1 MVKLYC
7 SIVGEKR
14 SVFSVRIDAS
24 EGVDDL
30 MMAIALRE
38 KYEFA
43 ASKLQLFVAKK
54 SDGTF
59 IQYSDVEALTLDAN
73 GCPKGF
79 APMIPVKSIQFYL
92 GENCHRRSYWVY
104 FSQRQPLQDPTF
116 TLNIRKWIEDP
127 IAMNCLIKQTSEST
141 TYLMLT

>member
-1 MVKLYC
+1 MF
-7 SIVGEKR
+7 SI
-14 SVFSVRIDAS
+14 RIDAS

-54 SDGTF
+54 SDGSF
-59 IQYSDVEALTLDAN
+59 IHYSDVEALTLDAN

-92 GENCHRRSYWVY
+92 GENYQPEAEQIYALVVVPKDARIHLQMDKTGGVGKSIFSSTIVSYILLL
-104 FSQRQPLQDPTF
+104 SKKL
-116 TLNIRKWIEDP
+116 L
-127 IAMNCLIKQTSEST
+127 KQKE
-141 TYLMLT
+141 TYRNKG